1 MKTKADEIDKM
12 IEEALSKEEAEYLKQ
27 LEEETLPDM
36 LLGLYTGKNRWMAFM
51 TAIYIFVAFGF
62 AIYFGYEFFKATSVE
77 MMLKWGFG
85 ALLMM
90 IMVTLLKL
98 WNWMQ
103 IDKNTLIKH
112 IKHLEYQLTIVA
124 SKLEQK

>member
-1 MKTKADEIDKM
+1 MKTKVEEIDKL
-12 IEEALSKEEAEYLKQ
+12 IEQALSEEEADYLKQ
-27 LEEETLPDM
+27 LEEESLPEM
-36 LLGLYTGKNRWMAFM
+36 LLGLYTGKNRWMAVM

-62 AIYFGYEFFKATSVE
+62 AIYFGYKFFSTDSIE

-85 ALLMM
+85 ALFMM
-90 IMVTLLKL
+90 IMVSLLKM

-112 IKHLEYQLTIVA
+112 IKHLEYQLTVVA
-124 SKLEQK
+124 SKLEKK